1 MNDNFDVSDISGET
15 GRRLAKEPRLTV
27 VLGGRSD
34 DAPWEGGINGH
45 FFRIKRGEPVEGP
58 ESLAKLIRQNEQIGI
73 LSRRSARA
81 YASANGK
88 KRG

>member
-34 DAPWEGGINGH
+34 DAPW
-45 FFRIKRGEPVEGP
+45 VP

-88 KRG
+88 KLG

>member
-34 DAPWEGGINGH
+34 DAPWE
-45 FFRIKRGEPVEGP
+45 
-58 ESLAKLIRQNEQIGI
+58 A
-73 LSRRSARA
+73 A
-81 YASANGK
+81 
-88 KRG
+88 

>member
-34 DAPWEGGINGH
+34 DAPWEGGINGQSAA
-45 FFRIKRGEPVEGP
+45 
-58 ESLAKLIRQNEQIGI
+58 SLLRCPKALQSSYAKT
-73 LSRRSARA
+73 SR
-81 YASANGK
+81 
-88 KRG
+88 